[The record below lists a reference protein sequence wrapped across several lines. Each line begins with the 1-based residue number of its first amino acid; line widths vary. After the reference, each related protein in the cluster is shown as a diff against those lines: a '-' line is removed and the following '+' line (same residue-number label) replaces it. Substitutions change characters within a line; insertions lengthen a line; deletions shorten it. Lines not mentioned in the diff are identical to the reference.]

1 MNCISPDQWQRT
13 PGLTA
18 RVPCLPFAICESPGT
33 AFGSGTQRMTSE
45 MLLSLE
51 GLGWAGGD
59 PRDRMGLGGA
69 GIKARDP
76 SGHDQWPCTA
86 IWDTL
91 LRTSASISEPLGS
104 ALLEPDSP
112 RGPGAPPLPSSPCS
126 SWGWGD
132 TSGKHQLEGFALWL
146 FRVSQATAVT
156 GLTATDSSVIDAA
169 AGLSHPEAG
178 QNQTDH
184 YLAVGPPW

>member
-1 MNCISPDQWQRT
+1 MRFWLAVNCISPDQWQRT

-126 SWGWGD
+126 SWGRSSRSEITD
-132 TSGKHQLEGFALWL
+132 HQACDFQGFDACC
-146 FRVSQATAVT
+146 QTAVQK
-156 GLTATDSSVIDAA
+156 GFPSF
-169 AGLSHPEAG
+169 H
-178 QNQTDH
+178 
-184 YLAVGPPW
+184 